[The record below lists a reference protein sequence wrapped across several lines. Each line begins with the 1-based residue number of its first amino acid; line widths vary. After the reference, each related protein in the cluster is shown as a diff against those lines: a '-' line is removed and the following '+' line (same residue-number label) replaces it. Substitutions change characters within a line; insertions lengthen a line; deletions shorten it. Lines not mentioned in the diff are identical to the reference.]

1 VNITIKYIDNLTLNH
16 ITGATVKLEGKVSGD
31 LIENLEQYSI
41 SINTSNLGVG
51 LWSLTVNAQKSN
63 YQTQIIPFFVDVI
76 ERSSEF
82 RIFVDNEEKTNNNT
96 VNIKYDEL
104 MNITVYYKDNISKQ
118 HLSGANVSIIDIS
131 DLSEINEQY
140 ELTINSNSLNLGF
153 NVLTIKAQ
161 LENYTTQTFQLY
173 VEVFDRATELIL
185 YVDSIQRNN
194 GDTIQVEIDKD
205 INITTLYRDD
215 ILKTHLSG
223 ANVTLLGIG
232 NCSEIGNQYNYTLN
246 SIDINLGFNVLTI
259 HAQLNNYETQTI
271 QIYIEVYEK
280 ASEILLYV
288 NSTQRYDSDT
298 IQVEVN
304 QFLNVTVFYSDNLI
318 KQHLTGVTVQLI
330 SWNNFSEI
338 SNQYNYTIDTNDLAQ
353 GITILTIQAQ
363 LTNYQ
368 SQTIQF
374 YVEVIER
381 DTEIQLYVNSIQ
393 KNETDTIQS
402 EVNQFLNVTVYYMD
416 NLTKQHLTGATV
428 SIIGIGNFTEIGTQ
442 YNYTIDTNDLEQGVS
457 ILTVFA
463 HVDNFQP
470 QTFQFYVEV
479 SERAS
484 EIELFLNDVDKTA
497 DPVFE
502 IPIGSTLNVT
512 VKYTDNQTS
521 AHISGGN
528 IQLLDSSLTENFT
541 EFILLS
547 QYTLYLNTS
556 NLKIGVNLLTIV
568 AHANNFQIKTLNL
581 RITVNKIAGSMS
593 TTSGELYINIKPGE
607 NVKLSIRLDNIDFGG
622 VILYAN
628 VTYIWAYGQGTLQDL
643 DNDGVY
649 EDELINVPAGT
660 YPITITASAGDDY
673 DFESYEITL
682 NVVGVSGP
690 DLTLLIYVLIG
701 AFGALVIGFT
711 LYQTH
716 FKYPVMVRKIRK
728 IRKKIKKNKKLKA
741 LEMATRE
748 DLITDQLKS
757 QKELSNLEFNKLD
770 KDYNDF
776 KNN

>member
-304 QFLNVTVFYSDNLI
+304 QFLNVTVFYSDNLT
-318 KQHLTGVTVQLI
+318 KQHLTGATVQLI

-381 DTEIQLYVNSIQ
+381 DTEIQLYVDSIQ